1 MERFNFDFPPFE
13 YLDRHGCDAVQ
24 RAADIVFFQ
33 DGETVVRAQEA
44 VERLYVVIKGLVKE
58 VGADGEILALYRT
71 NDAFDA
77 RALMEGTAAHDFVVE
92 EQALVYAL
100 PKVVVREVMESNPR
114 FSAFFYTSIA
124 EKLSNLPAE
133 PQQELSNLFT
143 AKVRDA
149 YRAQTV
155 WLDGQSTI
163 LQAAETMRQHKS
175 KSVLVRHEGRIGL
188 FTESVFRDIVAAGV
202 SGSASIAEWT
212 RFELIAVDI
221 DDFVFTAL
229 LRMTEFNIQ
238 RVVVEEHGVP
248 VGTLEQIDMLAYFSN
263 HSHWVVQRLDA
274 AETLD
279 DLADAAHQITASVR
293 VLRSNGVRAPQLAQL
308 VQVLNDGLFRKLWR
322 LIAPSEVYEASCL
335 IVMGSEGRGE
345 QILKTDQ
352 DNALI
357 VRDGVEMA
365 AVHEAAARFSAALAS
380 FGFPPC
386 KGKIMVN
393 NPAWCRNLSDFRR
406 TVGAWCTA
414 PDADGLMNLAIF
426 MDAQAVAG
434 DTQLLDELKGYLY
447 RVLNDDVGMMMAFAR
462 AVEQFDHHSKGF
474 FAQLLNRGQ
483 AEKMD
488 LKKMG
493 IFPIVHGI
501 RALSLQA
508 HIRETNTFDRIK
520 VLSERGLIDA
530 QMGRDVAEALA
541 FLMELR
547 LRAGLA
553 FCDAE
558 DREECNRI
566 DTAALSTLERDL
578 LKEALHVVK
587 RFKGI
592 IRFHFHLNA

>member
-1 MERFNFDFPPFE
+1 MERFDFAFPPFE
-13 YLDRHGCDAVQ
+13 YLNRHERDVVQ
-24 RAADIVFFQ
+24 QSVDIAFFQ
-33 DGETVVRAQEA
+33 DGETVIRAHEA
-44 VERLYVVIKGLVKE
+44 VDKLYVVIKGVVKE
-58 VGADGEILALYRT
+58 IGADGEILALYRL

-92 EQALVYAL
+92 EQALVYVI
-100 PKVVVREVMESNPR
+100 PKAAVREVMETNPR

-149 YRAQTV
+149 YRAETV
-155 WLDGQSTI
+155 WLDGTASI
-163 LQAAETMRQHKS
+163 FQAAETMRQHKT

-188 FTESVFRDIVAAGV
+188 FTESVFRDIVAAGA
-202 SGSASIAEWT
+202 SGSDPISGWS
-212 RFELIAVDI
+212 RFELISVDI
-221 DDFVFTAL
+221 DDFVFNAL
-229 LRMTEFNIQ
+229 LRMTQFNIQ
-238 RVVVEEHGVP
+238 RVVVEENGVP

-263 HSHWVVQRLDA
+263 HSHWVVQRLEA
-274 AETLD
+274 AQTLD
-279 DLADAAHQITASVR
+279 DLADVAQQITASVR

-308 VQVLNDGLFRKLWR
+308 VQVLNDGLFRKMWQ
-322 LIAPSEVYEASCL
+322 LIAPKALYDASCL

-357 VRDGVEMA
+357 FRDGTDMA
-365 AVHEAAARFSAALAS
+365 AAHQAAERFSAALEA

-393 NPAWCRNLSDFRR
+393 NPEWCRTVSDFKR
-406 TVGAWCTA
+406 TVGSWCTA
-414 PDADGLMNLAIF
+414 ADANGLMNLAIF

-434 DTQLLDELKGYLY
+434 DAQLLDELKGYLY

-462 AVEQFDHHSKGF
+462 AVEQFDSQNKGF
-474 FAQLLNRGQ
+474 FAQLLHRGQ
-483 AEKMD
+483 AQRMD

-508 HIRETNTFDRIK
+508 HIRETNTFERIK

-530 QMGRDVAEALA
+530 QTGKDVAEALA
-541 FLMELR
+541 YLMELR
-547 LRAGLA
+547 LRAGLSV
-553 FCDAE
+553 CDAE
-558 DREECNRI
+558 DREECNRL
-566 DTAALSTLERDL
+566 DMSTLSTLERDL